1 MKIIKPKTIGQ
12 LRKGIH
18 PSPAYQA
25 HLDDGT
31 VFRMTF
37 WAHLGA
43 TDQELIHYGRIG
55 IDVVIE
61 HASNRTGAHLF
72 AGYVEDKRFAG
83 KPWIVDDVSTPLGA
97 LVSARKKR
105 VTAQALRLVLGD
117 LITAA
122 RNGGIKEDVLQE
134 AEKLLAA

>member
-37 WAHLGA
+37 WAHYGA
-43 TDQELIHYGRIG
+43 TDQELIHYGRVG

-72 AGYVEDKRFAG
+72 AGYIEDKRFTG
-83 KPWIVDDVSTPLGA
+83 KPWLVDDVSRPLEA
-97 LVSARKKR
+97 MLSAPKKR
-105 VTAQALRLVLGD
+105 VTAQALRVVLGD

-122 RNGGIKEDVLQE
+122 RNGGIKEDALQE